1 MKKYEIEIKEVLS
14 RVEVLEAESVEDAID
29 KVMALYKQEE
39 IVLDSAD
46 MQDVE
51 FLFLEEK
58 GRRI

>member
-51 FLFLEEK
+51 FLLLEEK